1 MSEDRVVVFGGVDT
15 HRDAHVAALVD
26 GTGRLLGSESFTA
39 QRAGYQRMVAWF
51 GSQGHLVRVGV
62 EGTGS
67 YGAGLARYLT
77 TAGVEVVEVNRPNR
91 QLRRQK
97 GGKSDSVDAE
107 AAARAAASGQ
117 ATAVPKS
124 GDGPVE
130 CLRMLLVARRSA
142 TKARTQ
148 AANQIHSVAVT
159 APEPVKHQ
167 LRGLNLKARVR
178 VCARWRPGEAQTT
191 TAYAKKV
198 LRHLARRYQTL
209 NAEIAE
215 LEGDIRRL
223 CARANPALL
232 AANGVGPDTASVLLV
247 AAGDNPGRMK
257 SERSFAALC
266 GASPVQA
273 SSGQTIRHRLN
284 RGGNRHANS
293 ALWRIATTRMRTD
306 AATKEYVTKRRHQR
320 ICDQT
325 PGGRKEP
332 KGDHPLPQAAHRPRD
347 LPAPHQPA
355 TNPELRPPAQPPPT
369 RRYHHQPGRPSPPN
383 PHRPHLRT
391 RTRPKP
397 QPPTRYPIPD
407 LAPNPRTDPITDLTT
422 VGASP
427 PCDGKYQTL
436 SGVLSKL
443 CDHPDVVPILVAR
456 RIQYMTLRFFKA
468 IKGLLAG
475 GGFVRDSGQVSP
487 RDHRM

>member
-1 MSEDRVVVFGGVDT
+1 M
-15 HRDAHVAALVD
+15 AALVD

-67 YGAGLARYLT
+67 YGDGLARYLT

-148 AANQIHSVAVT
+148 AANQIHPVAVT

-306 AATKEYVTKRRHQR
+306 AATKEYVTKRQ
-320 ICDQT
+320 
-325 PGGRKEP
+325 GEGKNRKEIIRCL
-332 KGDHPLPQAAHRPRD
+332 KRHIAREIYRL
-347 LPAPHQPA
+347 L
-355 TNPELRPPAQPPPT
+355 TNPPPT
-369 RRYHHQPGRPSPPN
+369 PN
-383 PHRPHLRT
+383 CARLRT
-391 RTRPKP
+391 RRQQGGITISQAAQALRTHTARISELERGRNHNH
-397 QPPTRYPIPD
+397 QLATRYQTWLRTRAPAPSPI
-407 LAPNPRTDPITDLTT
+407 
-422 VGASP
+422 
-427 PCDGKYQTL
+427 
-436 SGVLSKL
+436 
-443 CDHPDVVPILVAR
+443 
-456 RIQYMTLRFFKA
+456 
-468 IKGLLAG
+468 
-475 GGFVRDSGQVSP
+475 
-487 RDHRM
+487 

>member
-1 MSEDRVVVFGGVDT
+1 MGAVVDS
-15 HRDAHVAALVD
+15 A
-26 GTGRLLGSESFTA
+26 GRLLGSESFA
-39 QRAGYQRMVAWF
+39 AERAGYRQMVAWF
-51 GSQGHLVRVGV
+51 GSQGCLVRVGV

-77 TAGVEVVEVNRPNR
+77 AADIDVVEVNRPNR

-107 AAARAAASGQ
+107 GAARAAASGE
-117 ATAVPKS
+117 AAAVPKS

-148 AANQIHSVAVT
+148 AANQIHSVIVG

-167 LRGLNLKARVR
+167 LKGMNLRARVR

-191 TAYAKKV
+191 AAYAKKV

-209 NAEIAE
+209 DAEITE

-284 RGGNRHANS
+284 RGGNRQANS

-306 AATKEYVTKRRHQR
+306 AATKEYVTRRQ
-320 ICDQT
+320 
-325 PGGRKEP
+325 GEGKNRKEIIRCL
-332 KGDHPLPQAAHRPRD
+332 KRHIAREIYRL
-347 LPAPHQPA
+347 L
-355 TNPELRPPAQPPPT
+355 TNPPPT
-369 RRYHHQPGRPSPPN
+369 PNCARLRDQRQHAGITVTQAAQALGTHTARISELELGRNHNHQLATRYQRWLRTHEAAPSP
-383 PHRPHLRT
+383 
-391 RTRPKP
+391 
-397 QPPTRYPIPD
+397 I
-407 LAPNPRTDPITDLTT
+407 
-422 VGASP
+422 
-427 PCDGKYQTL
+427 
-436 SGVLSKL
+436 
-443 CDHPDVVPILVAR
+443 
-456 RIQYMTLRFFKA
+456 
-468 IKGLLAG
+468 
-475 GGFVRDSGQVSP
+475 
-487 RDHRM
+487 

>member
-1 MSEDRVVVFGGVDT
+1 MSEDGVGVFGGVDT

-26 GTGRLLGSESFTA
+26 GAGRLLGSESFTA

-77 TAGVEVVEVNRPNR
+77 TADIEVVEVNRPNR

-130 CLRMLLVARRSA
+130 CLRMLLVARRWA

-167 LRGLNLKARVR
+167 LRGLNLKARVA

-247 AAGDNPGRMK
+247 AAGDNPRRMK

-293 ALWRIATTRMRTD
+293 ALWPMRYHPD
-306 AATKEYVTKRRHQR
+306 AYRRCHQR

-325 PGGRKEP
+325 PGGRQEP
-332 KGDHPLPQAAHRPRD
+332 KRDHPLPQAAHRPTD

-355 TNPELRPPAQPPPT
+355 TNPELRPPTRPAPT
-369 RRYHHQPGRPSPPN
+369 RRYHHHPGRTSPPN

-422 VGASP
+422 VGAS
-427 PCDGKYQTL
+427 
-436 SGVLSKL
+436 S
-443 CDHPDVVPILVAR
+443 
-456 RIQYMTLRFFKA
+456 
-468 IKGLLAG
+468 
-475 GGFVRDSGQVSP
+475 
-487 RDHRM
+487 